1 LIAIGTEQIMNT
13 FSKRG
18 LIGQVT
24 KIALLSLVTALFGYM
39 TYVAFMANEFV
50 IGSVLLVL
58 TVLINVVYLLPRKA
72 PLKFLFPGTVLL
84 VIFVLSPIL
93 YTVVMSGFVYKTGN
107 EIEKDQALIQILETG
122 LTPDESSTT
131 FDMVLGE
138 YQGKTSALLTNQVTG
153 EVLLGSNGKAA
164 ALADGTYEKNS
175 LGVAS
180 EFDSFTALSDDAAAQ
195 KEEEIVKLQ
204 FAIEGEQYVK
214 AEALDVAALYV
225 QAYELSEGNSVL
237 TDTVNGIVY
246 KDNGQ
251 GNFVTDAGEYLYPGW
266 RALSPLE
273 NYSAL
278 ILNPVLRGPFLS
290 VFAWTI
296 SFSLITVITMF
307 AAGLALA
314 IALDKKIRF
323 RNFYRSILIL
333 PYAIPSFMSILIWN
347 GMFNREFGAI
357 NQLIGMQVDWYN
369 DPFLAKL
376 VILIVNLWLGFPYFY
391 LIATGAL
398 QALPS
403 DIEEAAQLDGARG
416 SQIFRLIKLPLLLQ
430 ILSPLLIAS
439 FAFNFNNF
447 NIVYLLTAGGP
458 TDVLAGETAGATD
471 ILITYA
477 YKTAFGSAEQNLGL
491 ASAISVIMFVIVGLL
506 SMWSLR
512 RSKVLEEI

>member
-1 LIAIGTEQIMNT
+1 MNSV
-13 FSKRG
+13 SKRG
-18 LIGQVT
+18 LLGQIT

-39 TYVAFMANEFV
+39 TYVAFIAGEVV
-50 IGSVLLVL
+50 IGVVLAVL
-58 TVLINVVYLLPRKA
+58 TVAINIVYIAPRRA

-84 VIFVLSPIL
+84 ALFVVAPII
-93 YTVVMSGFVYKTGN
+93 YTILMSGFVYKTGN
-107 EIEKDQALIQILETG
+107 EIEKDQALVQIMDTG
-122 LTPDESSTT
+122 LTPDASNSTY
-131 FDMVLGE
+131 DMVLGT
-138 YQGKTSALLTNQVTG
+138 YKDQTVALLTNQETKDVF
-153 EVLLGSNGKAA
+153 LGSNGNA
-164 ALADGTYEKNS
+164 EKLEAGS
-175 LGVAS
+175 FETDSFGVANKLGG
-180 EFDSFTALSDDAAAQ
+180 FVAMSDDVAAQ
-195 KEEEIVKLQ
+195 KEEEIVSLK
-204 FAIEGEQYVK
+204 FALEGEQYVK
-214 AEALDVAALYV
+214 AESLNSAALYV
-225 QAYELSEGNSVL
+225 QAYKLSDGDKVL
-237 TDTVNGIVY
+237 TDTVNGISY

-251 GNFVTDAGEYLYPGW
+251 GNFVTESGEYLYPGW

-296 SFSLITVITMF
+296 TFSVVTVISMF
-307 AAGLALA
+307 AAGLVLAL
-314 IALDKKIRF
+314 ALDKKIRF

-357 NQLIGMQVDWYN
+357 NQLLGVQVDWYN
-369 DPFLAKL
+369 DAFLAKL
-376 VILIVNLWLGFPYFY
+376 VILIVNLWLGIPYFY
-391 LIATGAL
+391 LISTGAL

-403 DIEEAAQLDGARG
+403 DIEEAAQLDGAKG

-447 NIVYLLTAGGP
+447 NIVYLLTGGGP

-491 ASAISVIMFVIVGLL
+491 ASAISVIMFLIVGLL